1 MASRSAKKGKGS
13 FGAKPPKNNAMGGSN
28 NYVTKAAGLKRG
40 GAVGSSMPFGGP
52 SAVKRLDR
60 PGRKRG
66 GAVGADSSPMT
77 TAHNTSGGKGGSHD
91 EDEEGDRAKYARGGN
106 IVPAADRRIP
116 PPKLDANMGGE
127 SVLPKSSPL
136 PLRSRGLSMPR
147 MGGIPSKARLRPKTR
162 SKFPV
167 QGPDLD

>member
-13 FGAKPPKNNAMGGSN
+13 FGAKPPKANAMGGAS

-40 GAVGSSMPFGGP
+40 GIVGGAGASTPFGGP

-77 TAHNTSGGKGGSHD
+77 SAHSVSGGSGGGHD
-91 EDEEGDRAKYARGGN
+91 EDGPPGFARGG
-106 IVPAADRRIP
+106 
-116 PPKLDANMGGE
+116 PPKRRSAFPGKDLPTAGPPMSLPPSQPRARTSGE
-127 SVLPKSSPL
+127 RFPKGKLPPTSL
-136 PLRSRGLSMPR
+136 
-147 MGGIPSKARLRPKTR
+147 
-162 SKFPV
+162 
-167 QGPDLD
+167 GPDLD